1 MNEFE
6 QKIKEL
12 AEKYK
17 ESQKFIYKLEESID
31 KLPQN
36 KKGNFFLEVGS
47 TLFKFSYFILAL
59 DSWNHALKHFIEIED
74 RDGESICYG
83 NLGNTYSR
91 LGDFRKAIEYHERSL
106 KIKKDIGDRAG
117 ESACYT
123 NLGNVYFRLGDF
135 RKAIEYYER
144 SLKIKKHI
152 EDRYGELNCYTG
164 LGNVYFSLG
173 DFRKAIEY
181 HERSLKIAKDIVD
194 RIVVSACYTNLGNVY
209 FRLGDF
215 RKAIEYHE
223 RSLKIAKD
231 IGDRAGES
239 ACYTNLGNTYNRL
252 GDFKKAIEYHE
263 KSLKIAKDI
272 VDRIVESACY
282 TNLGATYSSLGDFRK
297 AIEYH
302 KTSLKIAKD
311 IGDRAGESACYGNL
325 GNTYNRLEDF
335 RKAIEYHE
343 RSLKIKKDIGDRDG
357 ESVCYGNLG
366 NTYNRLGDF
375 RKAIEYYERSLK
387 IAKHIEDR
395 IVESVCYRNLGN
407 AYSSLGDFRKAIEYY
422 ERSLK
427 IAKDIKD
434 RAGESACYTNLGNTY
449 NRLGDFKKAIEYHE
463 RSLRIIKKTGTKD
476 FERLVNLNL
485 GLTYYDHNPQLAFNY
500 LKCSIEL
507 SEMIGKGLI
516 EEEHKIGFYGLAA
529 NAYQSMIPLCLKLD
543 KDEEAFHYTQRSKS
557 KTFLDMLAAT
567 YVKPSNNLIE
577 RDTLLQDEERC
588 LERIRELQMSY
599 LYKSVS
605 PIKLGEVDLIRE
617 NLNEIYNEMEKV
629 DQEYVFMRQAR
640 TLSLGKIEEM
650 LSSEKR
656 NTVIV
661 EYFTTKDKLFIF
673 VVSKNGLHV
682 EHVSISGEKLFGY
695 INAYMKE
702 VTVSRGAIGN
712 TWLELSNYLIEPISE
727 YLVKSDLIYF
737 IPYGALHYI
746 PIHALKLGGEPLIKS
761 YPICYSP
768 AVSIIQ
774 FCKNKG
780 SDKLEG
786 CASFGIVFE
795 NEAEEVAKL
804 FNTNPYLG
812 KTANKKNVIEC
823 ANKDIIHLSCHGYF
837 DNLDPLSSGVL
848 LHNEEILTAR
858 EIFNMKINAELVTLS
873 ACQTGINKRKPGDEL
888 IGLTRA
894 FLYAGTSS
902 VVVSLWSV
910 DPQSTQELM
919 VEFYKLLK
927 KGRDKAT
934 ALQKAQKEIMKKEK
948 YSHPYYWAPFILV
961 GDWE

>member
-36 KKGNFFLEVGS
+36 EKGNFFLEVGS

-74 RDGESICYG
+74 RAGESACYT
-83 NLGNTYSR
+83 NLGAAYFS
-91 LGDFRKAIEYHERSL
+91 LGEFRKAIEYFEISL
-106 KIKKDIGDRAG
+106 KIKKDIVDRAG

-123 NLGNVYFRLGDF
+123 NLGAAYSSLGEF
-135 RKAIEYYER
+135 RKAIEYFEI
-144 SLKIKKHI
+144 SLKIKKDI
-152 EDRYGELNCYTG
+152 VDRAGESTCYGN
-164 LGNVYFSLG
+164 LGIIYDSLG
-173 DFRKAIEY
+173 DFKKAIEY
-181 HERSLKIAKDIVD
+181 HERSLKIAKDIKD
-194 RIVVSACYTNLGNVY
+194 RTVESTCYTNLGVVY
-209 FRLGDF
+209 LRLGNF

-223 RSLKIAKD
+223 
-231 IGDRAGES
+231 
-239 ACYTNLGNTYNRL
+239 T
-252 GDFKKAIEYHE
+252 
-263 KSLKIAKDI
+263 
-272 VDRIVESACY
+272 
-282 TNLGATYSSLGDFRK
+282 
-297 AIEYH
+297 
-302 KTSLKIAKD
+302 
-311 IGDRAGESACYGNL
+311 
-325 GNTYNRLEDF
+325 
-335 RKAIEYHE
+335 
-343 RSLKIKKDIGDRDG
+343 SLKIKKDIVDRAG
-357 ESVCYGNLG
+357 ES
-366 NTYNRLGDF
+366 T
-375 RKAIEYYERSLK
+375 
-387 IAKHIEDR
+387 
-395 IVESVCYRNLGN
+395 CYRNLGN
-407 AYSSLGDFRKAIEYY
+407 AYSSLGDFKKAIEYH
-422 ERSLK
+422 ETSLE
-427 IAKDIKD
+427 IAKDIVD
-434 RAGESACYTNLGNTY
+434 RAGESACYTSLGNVYFRLGNFRKAIDYYETSLEIAKDIRDKAGESNCYINLGAAY
-449 NRLGDFKKAIEYHE
+449 SSLGDFRKAIEYHE
-463 RSLRIIKKTGTKD
+463 TSLKIKKNIGDRAGESTCYINMGNAYCYLGDFRKAIENYKRSLRIIKKTGNKD
-476 FERLVNLNL
+476 SERRVNLNL

-543 KDEEAFHYTQRSKS
+543 KDEEAFNYTQRSKS

-605 PIKLGEVDLIRE
+605 PIELGEVDRIRE
-617 NLNEIYNEMEKV
+617 DLNKIYNEMERI
-629 DQEYVFMRQAR
+629 DPEYVFMRQAR
-640 TLSLGKIEEM
+640 TLSLDKIEEM

-661 EYFTTKDKLFIF
+661 EYFITKDKLFIF

-682 EHVSISGEKLFGY
+682 EPVSISEEKLFRY
-695 INAYMKE
+695 INAYWRE
-702 VTVSRGAIGN
+702 VIAFCGAIGD
-712 TWLELSNYLIEPISE
+712 TWLELSNYLVKPISE
-727 YLVKSDLIYF
+727 YLDKSDLIYF

-780 SDKLEG
+780 SGKLED

-795 NEAEEVAKL
+795 DEAEEVAKL
-804 FNTNPYLG
+804 FNTNPYPG

-848 LHNEEILTAR
+848 LHNGEVLTAR

-873 ACQTGINKRKPGDEL
+873 ACQTGLNKRKPGDEL

-894 FLYAGTSS
+894 FLYAGTPS

-910 DPQSTQELM
+910 DAQSTQELM
-919 VEFYKLLK
+919 LEFYKLLK

-934 ALQKAQKEIMKKEK
+934 ALQEAQKKIMQKEE
-948 YSHPYYWAPFILV
+948 YSHPYYWAPFILI